1 MKVLII
7 ENEIYLAQSISIKL
21 SDAGYSC
28 EIINSFDEYN
38 GEKYYD
44 IVLLSTNTNNFLKA
58 VGQFKHSIII
68 LLISYISTDT
78 VSNPLKLGA
87 SDYIQK
93 PFMIEELIR
102 KIKHYQ
108 DFRKLSILN
117 KAYQSYIKS
126 RLETIKI
133 PEYNY
138 KKLKLPLILKS
149 NKQSSTDA
157 FVFNY
162 ANECDI
168 TLSFIDLTST
178 NSVEKVMKLP
188 TENNLLF
195 LSNFQALKA
204 AEKEKLLDFIQNKNV
219 ILHTNSNTDDLKIN
233 CINLTDDLKI
243 NCINLNDNEKNIDSN
258 EILTIDEYVKY
269 VIINYQ
275 NIFPDT
281 DLSKKLGISRKSLW
295 EKRKKYEISKKK

>member
-58 VGQFKHSIII
+58 VGQFKYSIII

-149 NKQSSTDA
+149 NKQSSADA

-195 LSNFQALKA
+195 LSNFQALKET
-204 AEKEKLLDFIQNKNV
+204 EKEKLLDFIQNKNV
-219 ILHTNSNTDDLKIN
+219 ILHTNSN
-233 CINLTDDLKI
+233 TDDLKI

>member
-28 EIINSFDEYN
+28 EIISSFDEYN
-38 GEKYYD
+38 DEKYYD

-58 VGQFKHSIII
+58 VSQFKHSIII

-149 NKQSSTDA
+149 NKQSSADA

-178 NSVEKVMKLP
+178 NSVEKVTKLP

-195 LSNFQALKA
+195 LSNFQALKT

-219 ILHTNSNTDDLKIN
+219 ILHTNSS
-233 CINLTDDLKI
+233 TDDLKI

>member
-1 MKVLII
+1 
-7 ENEIYLAQSISIKL
+7 
-21 SDAGYSC
+21 
-28 EIINSFDEYN
+28 
-38 GEKYYD
+38 
-44 IVLLSTNTNNFLKA
+44 
-58 VGQFKHSIII
+58 
-68 LLISYISTDT
+68 
-78 VSNPLKLGA
+78 
-87 SDYIQK
+87 
-93 PFMIEELIR
+93 
-102 KIKHYQ
+102 
-108 DFRKLSILN
+108 
-117 KAYQSYIKS
+117 
-126 RLETIKI
+126 
-133 PEYNY
+133 
-138 KKLKLPLILKS
+138 
-149 NKQSSTDA
+149 
-157 FVFNY
+157 VFNY

-233 CINLTDDLKI
+233 CINL
-243 NCINLNDNEKNIDSN
+243 NDNEKNINSN

>member
-44 IVLLSTNTNNFLKA
+44 IILLSTNTNNFLKA
-58 VGQFKHSIII
+58 VGQFKHSIIII

-149 NKQSSTDA
+149 NKQSSADA

-233 CINLTDDLKI
+233 CINL
-243 NCINLNDNEKNIDSN
+243 NDNEKNINSN

>member
-21 SDAGYSC
+21 SDVGYSC
-28 EIINSFDEYN
+28 EIINSFDERN
-38 GEKYYD
+38 PEKYYD
-44 IVLLSTNTNNFLKA
+44 IVLLSTNTSNFLKA
-58 VGQFKHSIII
+58 VTEFKHSIII

-87 SDYIQK
+87 CDYIQK

-108 DFRKLSILN
+108 DFKKLSILN
-117 KAYQSYIKS
+117 KAYKSYIKS
-126 RLETIKI
+126 RLQTVKI
-133 PEYNY
+133 PEYSY
-138 KKLKLPLILKS
+138 KKLKLPVVLKS
-149 NKQSSTDA
+149 NKQSSADA

-162 ANECDI
+162 INEYDI
-168 TLSFIDLTST
+168 TLSYVDLSVS
-178 NSVEKVMKLP
+178 NSVEKAMKLP

-195 LSNFQALKA
+195 LSNFQVLKPL
-204 AEKEKLLDFIQNKNV
+204 EREKLLEFIKNKSV
-219 ILHTNSNTDDLKIN
+219 ILHTNSNIEDLELP
-233 CINLTDDLKI
+233 CINLS
-243 NCINLNDNEKNIDSN
+243 DNEKNIDSN
-258 EILTIDEYVKY
+258 QILTIDEYVKY
-269 VIINYQ
+269 IILNYQ
-275 NIFPDT
+275 NVFPDT

>member
-28 EIINSFDEYN
+28 EIINSFNEYN

-87 SDYIQK
+87 CDYIQK

-108 DFRKLSILN
+108 DFKKLSILN
-117 KAYQSYIKS
+117 KAYKSYIKS
-126 RLETIKI
+126 RLQTVKI

-138 KKLKLPLILKS
+138 KKLKLPVVLKS
-149 NKQSSTDA
+149 NKQSSADA

-162 ANECDI
+162 INEYDN
-168 TLSFIDLTST
+168 TLSYVDLSVS
-178 NSVEKVMKLP
+178 NSVEKAMKLP

-195 LSNFQALKA
+195 LSNFQVLKPL
-204 AEKEKLLDFIQNKNV
+204 EREKLLEFIKNKSV
-219 ILHTNSNTDDLKIN
+219 ILHTNSNIEDLELP
-233 CINLTDDLKI
+233 CINLS
-243 NCINLNDNEKNIDSN
+243 DNEKNIDSN
-258 EILTIDEYVKY
+258 QILTIDEYVKY
-269 VIINYQ
+269 IILNYQ
-275 NIFPDT
+275 NVFPDT

>member
-28 EIINSFDEYN
+28 EIINSFDERN
-38 GEKYYD
+38 PEKYYD
-44 IVLLSTNTNNFLKA
+44 IVLLSTNTSNFLKA
-58 VGQFKHSIII
+58 VTEFKHSIII

-87 SDYIQK
+87 CDYIQK

-108 DFRKLSILN
+108 DFKKLSILN
-117 KAYQSYIKS
+117 KAYKSYIKS
-126 RLETIKI
+126 RLQTVKI

-138 KKLKLPLILKS
+138 KKLKLPVVLKS
-149 NKQSSTDA
+149 NKQSSADA

-162 ANECDI
+162 INEYDI
-168 TLSFIDLTST
+168 TLSYVDLSVS
-178 NSVEKVMKLP
+178 NSVEKAMKLP

-195 LSNFQALKA
+195 LSNFQVLKPL
-204 AEKEKLLDFIQNKNV
+204 EREKLLEFIKNKSV
-219 ILHTNSNTDDLKIN
+219 VLHTNSNIEDLELP
-233 CINLTDDLKI
+233 CINLS
-243 NCINLNDNEKNIDSN
+243 DNEKNIDSN
-258 EILTIDEYVKY
+258 QILTIDEYVKY
-269 VIINYQ
+269 IILNYQ
-275 NIFPDT
+275 NVFPDT

>member
-7 ENEIYLAQSISIKL
+7 ENEIYLAQSIGIKL

-44 IVLLSTNTNNFLKA
+44 IILLSTNTNNFLKA
-58 VGQFKHSIII
+58 VDQFKHSIII

-149 NKQSSTDA
+149 NKQSSADA

-233 CINLTDDLKI
+233 CINL
-243 NCINLNDNEKNIDSN
+243 NDNEKNINSN

>member
-1 MKVLII
+1 
-7 ENEIYLAQSISIKL
+7 
-21 SDAGYSC
+21 
-28 EIINSFDEYN
+28 
-38 GEKYYD
+38 
-44 IVLLSTNTNNFLKA
+44 
-58 VGQFKHSIII
+58 
-68 LLISYISTDT
+68 
-78 VSNPLKLGA
+78 
-87 SDYIQK
+87 
-93 PFMIEELIR
+93 
-102 KIKHYQ
+102 
-108 DFRKLSILN
+108 
-117 KAYQSYIKS
+117 
-126 RLETIKI
+126 
-133 PEYNY
+133 
-138 KKLKLPLILKS
+138 
-149 NKQSSTDA
+149 
-157 FVFNY
+157 
-162 ANECDI
+162 
-168 TLSFIDLTST
+168 DLTST

-233 CINLTDDLKI
+233 CINL
-243 NCINLNDNEKNIDSN
+243 NDNEKNINSN

>member
-1 MKVLII
+1 
-7 ENEIYLAQSISIKL
+7 
-21 SDAGYSC
+21 
-28 EIINSFDEYN
+28 
-38 GEKYYD
+38 
-44 IVLLSTNTNNFLKA
+44 
-58 VGQFKHSIII
+58 
-68 LLISYISTDT
+68 
-78 VSNPLKLGA
+78 
-87 SDYIQK
+87 
-93 PFMIEELIR
+93 
-102 KIKHYQ
+102 
-108 DFRKLSILN
+108 
-117 KAYQSYIKS
+117 
-126 RLETIKI
+126 
-133 PEYNY
+133 
-138 KKLKLPLILKS
+138 
-149 NKQSSTDA
+149 KQSSADA

-204 AEKEKLLDFIQNKNV
+204 TEKEKLLDFIQNKNV

-233 CINLTDDLKI
+233 CINL
-243 NCINLNDNEKNIDSN
+243 NDNEKNINSN

>member
-44 IVLLSTNTNNFLKA
+44 IILLSTNTNNFLKA

-68 LLISYISTDT
+68 FLISYISTDT

-149 NKQSSTDA
+149 NKQSSADA

-233 CINLTDDLKI
+233 CINL
-243 NCINLNDNEKNIDSN
+243 NDNEKNINSN

>member
-1 MKVLII
+1 
-7 ENEIYLAQSISIKL
+7 
-21 SDAGYSC
+21 
-28 EIINSFDEYN
+28 
-38 GEKYYD
+38 
-44 IVLLSTNTNNFLKA
+44 
-58 VGQFKHSIII
+58 
-68 LLISYISTDT
+68 
-78 VSNPLKLGA
+78 
-87 SDYIQK
+87 
-93 PFMIEELIR
+93 
-102 KIKHYQ
+102 
-108 DFRKLSILN
+108 
-117 KAYQSYIKS
+117 
-126 RLETIKI
+126 
-133 PEYNY
+133 
-138 KKLKLPLILKS
+138 
-149 NKQSSTDA
+149 
-157 FVFNY
+157 
-162 ANECDI
+162 CDI

-233 CINLTDDLKI
+233 CINL
-243 NCINLNDNEKNIDSN
+243 NDNEKNIDSN

>member
-1 MKVLII
+1 
-7 ENEIYLAQSISIKL
+7 
-21 SDAGYSC
+21 
-28 EIINSFDEYN
+28 
-38 GEKYYD
+38 
-44 IVLLSTNTNNFLKA
+44 
-58 VGQFKHSIII
+58 
-68 LLISYISTDT
+68 
-78 VSNPLKLGA
+78 
-87 SDYIQK
+87 
-93 PFMIEELIR
+93 
-102 KIKHYQ
+102 
-108 DFRKLSILN
+108 
-117 KAYQSYIKS
+117 
-126 RLETIKI
+126 
-133 PEYNY
+133 
-138 KKLKLPLILKS
+138 
-149 NKQSSTDA
+149 A

-204 AEKEKLLDFIQNKNV
+204 TEKEKLLDFIQNKNV

-233 CINLTDDLKI
+233 CINL
-243 NCINLNDNEKNIDSN
+243 NDNEKNINSN

>member
-1 MKVLII
+1 MAL
-7 ENEIYLAQSISIKL
+7 
-21 SDAGYSC
+21 
-28 EIINSFDEYN
+28 
-38 GEKYYD
+38 
-44 IVLLSTNTNNFLKA
+44 T
-58 VGQFKHSIII
+58 
-68 LLISYISTDT
+68 
-78 VSNPLKLGA
+78 
-87 SDYIQK
+87 
-93 PFMIEELIR
+93 
-102 KIKHYQ
+102 
-108 DFRKLSILN
+108 
-117 KAYQSYIKS
+117 
-126 RLETIKI
+126 
-133 PEYNY
+133 
-138 KKLKLPLILKS
+138 LIL
-149 NKQSSTDA
+149 
-157 FVFNY
+157 
-162 ANECDI
+162 
-168 TLSFIDLTST
+168 

-233 CINLTDDLKI
+233 CINL
-243 NCINLNDNEKNIDSN
+243 NDNEKNINSN

>member
-44 IVLLSTNTNNFLKA
+44 IILLSTNTNNFLKA

-138 KKLKLPLILKS
+138 KKLKTSIDIKIQQA
-149 NKQSSTDA
+149 KQ
-157 FVFNY
+157 
-162 ANECDI
+162 C
-168 TLSFIDLTST
+168 
-178 NSVEKVMKLP
+178 
-188 TENNLLF
+188 
-195 LSNFQALKA
+195 
-204 AEKEKLLDFIQNKNV
+204 
-219 ILHTNSNTDDLKIN
+219 
-233 CINLTDDLKI
+233 
-243 NCINLNDNEKNIDSN
+243 
-258 EILTIDEYVKY
+258 
-269 VIINYQ
+269 
-275 NIFPDT
+275 
-281 DLSKKLGISRKSLW
+281 
-295 EKRKKYEISKKK
+295 

>member
-21 SDAGYSC
+21 SDVGYSC
-28 EIINSFDEYN
+28 EIINSFDERN
-38 GEKYYD
+38 PEKYYD
-44 IVLLSTNTNNFLKA
+44 IVLLSTNTSNFLKA
-58 VGQFKHSIII
+58 VTEFKHSIII

-87 SDYIQK
+87 CDYIQK

-149 NKQSSTDA
+149 NKQSSADA

-204 AEKEKLLDFIQNKNV
+204 TEKEKLLDFIQNKNV

-233 CINLTDDLKI
+233 CINL
-243 NCINLNDNEKNIDSN
+243 NDNEKNINSN

>member
-1 MKVLII
+1 
-7 ENEIYLAQSISIKL
+7 
-21 SDAGYSC
+21 
-28 EIINSFDEYN
+28 
-38 GEKYYD
+38 
-44 IVLLSTNTNNFLKA
+44 
-58 VGQFKHSIII
+58 
-68 LLISYISTDT
+68 
-78 VSNPLKLGA
+78 
-87 SDYIQK
+87 
-93 PFMIEELIR
+93 
-102 KIKHYQ
+102 
-108 DFRKLSILN
+108 
-117 KAYQSYIKS
+117 
-126 RLETIKI
+126 
-133 PEYNY
+133 
-138 KKLKLPLILKS
+138 
-149 NKQSSTDA
+149 DA

-233 CINLTDDLKI
+233 CINL
-243 NCINLNDNEKNIDSN
+243 NDNEKNINSN

>member
-1 MKVLII
+1 
-7 ENEIYLAQSISIKL
+7 
-21 SDAGYSC
+21 
-28 EIINSFDEYN
+28 
-38 GEKYYD
+38 
-44 IVLLSTNTNNFLKA
+44 
-58 VGQFKHSIII
+58 
-68 LLISYISTDT
+68 
-78 VSNPLKLGA
+78 
-87 SDYIQK
+87 
-93 PFMIEELIR
+93 
-102 KIKHYQ
+102 
-108 DFRKLSILN
+108 
-117 KAYQSYIKS
+117 
-126 RLETIKI
+126 
-133 PEYNY
+133 
-138 KKLKLPLILKS
+138 
-149 NKQSSTDA
+149 
-157 FVFNY
+157 Y

-233 CINLTDDLKI
+233 CINL
-243 NCINLNDNEKNIDSN
+243 NDNEKNINSN

>member
-7 ENEIYLAQSISIKL
+7 ENEIYLAQRISIKL

-28 EIINSFDEYN
+28 EIINSFDERN
-38 GEKYYD
+38 PEKYYD
-44 IVLLSTNTNNFLKA
+44 IVLLSTNTSNFLKA
-58 VGQFKHSIII
+58 VTEFKHSIII

-87 SDYIQK
+87 CDYIQK

-108 DFRKLSILN
+108 DFKKLSILN
-117 KAYQSYIKS
+117 KAYKSYIKS
-126 RLETIKI
+126 RLQTVKI

-138 KKLKLPLILKS
+138 KKLKLPVVLKS
-149 NKQSSTDA
+149 NKQSSADA

-162 ANECDI
+162 INEYDI
-168 TLSFIDLTST
+168 TLSYVDLSVS
-178 NSVEKVMKLP
+178 NSVEKAMKLP

-195 LSNFQALKA
+195 LSNFQVLKPL
-204 AEKEKLLDFIQNKNV
+204 EREKLLEFIKNKSV
-219 ILHTNSNTDDLKIN
+219 ILHTNSNIEDLELP
-233 CINLTDDLKI
+233 CINLS
-243 NCINLNDNEKNIDSN
+243 DNEKNIDSN
-258 EILTIDEYVKY
+258 QILTIDEYVKY
-269 VIINYQ
+269 IILNYQ
-275 NIFPDT
+275 NVFPDT

>member
-1 MKVLII
+1 
-7 ENEIYLAQSISIKL
+7 
-21 SDAGYSC
+21 
-28 EIINSFDEYN
+28 
-38 GEKYYD
+38 
-44 IVLLSTNTNNFLKA
+44 
-58 VGQFKHSIII
+58 
-68 LLISYISTDT
+68 
-78 VSNPLKLGA
+78 
-87 SDYIQK
+87 
-93 PFMIEELIR
+93 
-102 KIKHYQ
+102 
-108 DFRKLSILN
+108 
-117 KAYQSYIKS
+117 
-126 RLETIKI
+126 
-133 PEYNY
+133 
-138 KKLKLPLILKS
+138 
-149 NKQSSTDA
+149 
-157 FVFNY
+157 

-233 CINLTDDLKI
+233 CINL
-243 NCINLNDNEKNIDSN
+243 NDNEKNINSN

>member
-1 MKVLII
+1 
-7 ENEIYLAQSISIKL
+7 A
-21 SDAGYSC
+21 
-28 EIINSFDEYN
+28 
-38 GEKYYD
+38 
-44 IVLLSTNTNNFLKA
+44 
-58 VGQFKHSIII
+58 
-68 LLISYISTDT
+68 
-78 VSNPLKLGA
+78 
-87 SDYIQK
+87 
-93 PFMIEELIR
+93 
-102 KIKHYQ
+102 
-108 DFRKLSILN
+108 
-117 KAYQSYIKS
+117 
-126 RLETIKI
+126 
-133 PEYNY
+133 
-138 KKLKLPLILKS
+138 
-149 NKQSSTDA
+149 DA

-204 AEKEKLLDFIQNKNV
+204 TEKEKLLDFIQNKNV

-233 CINLTDDLKI
+233 CINL
-243 NCINLNDNEKNIDSN
+243 NDNEKNINSN

>member
-1 MKVLII
+1 M
-7 ENEIYLAQSISIKL
+7 
-21 SDAGYSC
+21 
-28 EIINSFDEYN
+28 
-38 GEKYYD
+38 
-44 IVLLSTNTNNFLKA
+44 LLF
-58 VGQFKHSIII
+58 
-68 LLISYISTDT
+68 
-78 VSNPLKLGA
+78 
-87 SDYIQK
+87 
-93 PFMIEELIR
+93 
-102 KIKHYQ
+102 
-108 DFRKLSILN
+108 
-117 KAYQSYIKS
+117 
-126 RLETIKI
+126 
-133 PEYNY
+133 
-138 KKLKLPLILKS
+138 
-149 NKQSSTDA
+149 
-157 FVFNY
+157 FNY

-233 CINLTDDLKI
+233 CINL
-243 NCINLNDNEKNIDSN
+243 NDNEKNINSN

>member
-58 VGQFKHSIII
+58 VGQFKYSIII

-149 NKQSSTDA
+149 NKQSSADA

-233 CINLTDDLKI
+233 CINL
-243 NCINLNDNEKNIDSN
+243 NDNEKNIDSN

-269 VIINYQ
+269 IIINYQ

>member
-44 IVLLSTNTNNFLKA
+44 IILLSTNTNNFLKA
-58 VGQFKHSIII
+58 VGQFKYSIII

-149 NKQSSTDA
+149 NKQSSADA

-204 AEKEKLLDFIQNKNV
+204 TEKEKLLDFIQNKNV
-219 ILHTNSNTDDLKIN
+219 ILHTNSN
-233 CINLTDDLKI
+233 TDDLKI

>member
-44 IVLLSTNTNNFLKA
+44 IILLSTNTNNFLKA
-58 VGQFKHSIII
+58 VSQFKHSIII

-149 NKQSSTDA
+149 NKQSSADA

-233 CINLTDDLKI
+233 CINL
-243 NCINLNDNEKNIDSN
+243 NDNEKNINSN

>member
-1 MKVLII
+1 M
-7 ENEIYLAQSISIKL
+7 
-21 SDAGYSC
+21 
-28 EIINSFDEYN
+28 
-38 GEKYYD
+38 
-44 IVLLSTNTNNFLKA
+44 
-58 VGQFKHSIII
+58 
-68 LLISYISTDT
+68 
-78 VSNPLKLGA
+78 
-87 SDYIQK
+87 
-93 PFMIEELIR
+93 
-102 KIKHYQ
+102 
-108 DFRKLSILN
+108 
-117 KAYQSYIKS
+117 
-126 RLETIKI
+126 
-133 PEYNY
+133 
-138 KKLKLPLILKS
+138 ILKS
-149 NKQSSTDA
+149 NKQSSADA

-204 AEKEKLLDFIQNKNV
+204 TEKEKLLDFIQNKNV

-233 CINLTDDLKI
+233 CINL
-243 NCINLNDNEKNIDSN
+243 NDNEKNINSN

-295 EKRKKYEISKKK
+295 EKGRNMKSARKNKNIIIDQNEFGILSLIKEGLLGTCTHLMNEKEVNEIIKSGKFKGESFPIP